1 MGLGVNSTK
10 SIMKMDKPVIKE
22 IKNQLGYLIDT
33 NNTAADMLD
42 CGIQTMHAIDLN
54 YRSVQDLAK

>member
-1 MGLGVNSTK
+1 MY
-10 SIMKMDKPVIKE
+10 KPVIKE